1 MGVVKL
7 IYTCVSNGRG
17 IGKVQATNLL
27 GFESMDYIF
36 SLKNVFFLYSLNQL
50 FAEIR
55 KHSVDTQNE
64 LGKTILD

>member
-36 SLKNVFFLYSLNQL
+36 SLKNVFFSVL
-50 FAEIR
+50 FKSAFCRDQEAFCGYT
-55 KHSVDTQNE
+55 K
-64 LGKTILD
+64 